1 MYACVDVHYLP
12 NDEARAACIVFPD
25 PVSDMIAWEGTTL
38 VKGVAPYIP
47 GQFYLRELPCLK
59 AILAQAPAF
68 DSIFVDSY
76 VQLGA
81 SPGLG
86 QHLYEDLGEKVSV
99 IGVAKTPFAGAHA
112 ALVSRHGVRPLYVT
126 AAGRPLAD
134 AVSLVTW
141 MHGPFR
147 LPTLL
152 KRVDSLCRGQVQPRR
167 QA

>member
-25 PVSDMIAWEGTTL
+25 PVCDMIAWEGTTL

-59 AILAQAPAF
+59 AILALAPAF
-68 DSIFVDSY
+68 DTVFVDSY
-76 VQLGA
+76 VQLGS

-86 QHLYEDLGEKVSV
+86 QHLYEDLEEKVAV
-99 IGVAKTPFAGAHA
+99 IGVAKTPFAGAPSTQ
-112 ALVSRHGVRPLYVT
+112 VIRNGTRPLYVT
-126 AAGRPLAD
+126 AIGKPLVE
-134 AVSLVTW
+134 AVEMLDQ
-141 MHGPFR
+141 MHGPYR

-152 KRVDSLCRGQVQPRR
+152 KRVDSLCRGQVVPRR
-167 QA
+167 QS